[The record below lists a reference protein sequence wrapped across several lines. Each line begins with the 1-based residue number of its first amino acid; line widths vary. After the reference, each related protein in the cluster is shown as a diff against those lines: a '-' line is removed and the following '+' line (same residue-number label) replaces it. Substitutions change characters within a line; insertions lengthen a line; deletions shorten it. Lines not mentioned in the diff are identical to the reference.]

1 MSSRREEVIEKQYY
15 EIKAL
20 ESKYQRLY
28 DDSPVM
34 CRTINTEGIILDCN
48 QSYIDNLRY
57 ASKSEVI
64 GHTIFEHTPEDKMAL
79 KRESFE
85 EWRKTGTVRNKEVW
99 MKRKDG
105 TTFPA
110 MINASNLYGANG
122 VLVGSNTVITD
133 LTDNYKARM
142 ELEKSNEM
150 RQDFV
155 RIAAHE
161 LRTPLQPILMCAEAA
176 RRGMV
181 SQTEALD
188 IIVTDARR
196 LKKLA
201 DNILDVSRIEGGR
214 LSFEFENLGIN
225 EIINEVVTSA
235 QSLVANQSKMSGSK
249 TVEVDA
255 NLTQDVQLSLDRMRI
270 VQALSNIVTNSLKF
284 TKEGRISLETEIIS
298 SKKMVEIRI
307 SDTGI
312 GISQNILPRLFEKF
326 VTESS
331 TGSSNKHGTGLGLF
345 ITKSIILA
353 HGGEISATNNTREG
367 NVVSGAT
374 FVIRLPY
381 IAVL

>member
-1 MSSRREEVIEKQYY
+1 
-15 EIKAL
+15 
-20 ESKYQRLY
+20 
-28 DDSPVM
+28 
-34 CRTINTEGIILDCN
+34 
-48 QSYIDNLRY
+48 
-57 ASKSEVI
+57 
-64 GHTIFEHTPEDKMAL
+64 
-79 KRESFE
+79 
-85 EWRKTGTVRNKEVW
+85 
-99 MKRKDG
+99 
-105 TTFPA
+105 

-161 LRTPLQPILMCAEAA
+161 LRTPIQPILMCAEAA

>member
-1 MSSRREEVIEKQYY
+1 MKSSTSSGQRIKRFMSSRREEVIEKQYY

-20 ESKYQRLY
+20 ESKYQRWY

-34 CRTINTEGIILDCN
+34 CRTINTEGVILDCN

-181 SQTEALD
+181 S
-188 IIVTDARR
+188 
-196 LKKLA
+196 
-201 DNILDVSRIEGGR
+201 
-214 LSFEFENLGIN
+214 
-225 EIINEVVTSA
+225 
-235 QSLVANQSKMSGSK
+235 
-249 TVEVDA
+249 
-255 NLTQDVQLSLDRMRI
+255 
-270 VQALSNIVTNSLKF
+270 
-284 TKEGRISLETEIIS
+284 
-298 SKKMVEIRI
+298 
-307 SDTGI
+307 
-312 GISQNILPRLFEKF
+312 
-326 VTESS
+326 
-331 TGSSNKHGTGLGLF
+331 
-345 ITKSIILA
+345 
-353 HGGEISATNNTREG
+353 
-367 NVVSGAT
+367 
-374 FVIRLPY
+374 
-381 IAVL
+381 